1 MTTDFV
7 VAVFVVW
14 QRQVLLHLH
23 PKLGLILPPGGHI
36 ESNELPDEAARRET
50 LEETGVQIELIGELA
65 PHSLES
71 GAPTPLVRP
80 RGVQLETIGAD
91 HQHLDLIYFAKP
103 LEPFDGVVL
112 EPFFWLS
119 DLAHP
124 ALSQEIRLWCKLAL
138 SEL

>member
-1 MTTDFV
+1 M

-14 QRQVLLHLH
+14 QGQVLLHLH

-36 ESNELPDEAARRET
+36 ENHELPDDAAKRET
-50 LEETGVQIELIGELA
+50 LEETGIQIELIGELA
-65 PHSLES
+65 PQSLEL
-71 GAPTPLVRP
+71 GAPRPLIRP
-80 RGVQLETIGAD
+80 RGVQLESIGIG
-91 HQHLDLIYFAKP
+91 HEHIDLIYFAKP
-103 LEPFDGVVL
+103 LEPFAGTVL

-124 ALSQEIRLWCKLAL
+124 ALNQEIRQWCKLAL